1 MATINLQVSNRNRSG
16 LERPQGMLI
25 VVVLLGTLG
34 LGWFALYVWLF
45 LNRGLWLP

>member
-1 MATINLQVSNRNRSG
+1 MATVNLHVSNRNRSG
-16 LERPQGMLI
+16 LERPQGMLT
-25 VVVLLGTLG
+25 VVVLLGALG